1 MGNPITDT
9 MFGLRDFGRR
19 LLARPDALMLE
30 LGAGGELLVSQ
41 MRAALAMLLP
51 LLPLI
56 NVIGGG
62 KLRESMIGLLGA
74 VFAIVMS
81 QVWLAL
87 ARQRGR
93 YRWLPWLTTTYDV
106 STTTLVLA
114 LLAWESPVIGLNS
127 MVVWVFYLIAICM
140 TALRNDGR
148 LTLYT
153 GALAMLQYA
162 LLSAC
167 IFALV
172 DSPDQLASIDYGTA
186 TPGNQVQRLVL
197 IAIVTVIAA
206 TIVYRMQKLVD
217 MSGTDG
223 LTGLP
228 NRTWLAH
235 RFPTMLEVARG
246 QGCSLSLCL
255 IDLDYFK
262 RINDEVGHLAGDRAL
277 RHVVDVLNEQLGE
290 KECLARLGGEEFA
303 LLLDQPIG
311 RAWER
316 LESMRRSVAARA
328 FVPEHGADPMRLTF
342 SAGIAAWPHD
352 GQDLSALL
360 RRADAR
366 LRQAKREGRNR
377 VMARDA

>member
-235 RFPTMLEVARG
+235 RLPTMLEVARG

-262 RINDEVGHLAGDRAL
+262 RINDELGHLAGDRAL
-277 RHVVDVLNEQLGE
+277 RHVVETLDQQMEDGDW
-290 KECLARLGGEEFA
+290 LARLGGEEFA
-303 LLLDQPIG
+303 LLLPLPVG

-316 LESMRRSVAARA
+316 LEAMRRTVASQP

-342 SAGIAAWPHD
+342 SAGIACWPQD
-352 GQDLSALL
+352 GADLSQLL
-360 RRADAR
+360 RKADLR
-366 LRQAKREGRNR
+366 LRHAKLEGRNR
-377 VMARDA
+377 VLARDP